1 MHFYAGF
8 MHLLHYLRGF
18 YAVFS
23 TLCWQIE
30 EQLSEEERKAAWN
43 EYQVEKERAAAGL
56 PATGP
61 AFTNPS
67 QEHIT
72 PFNLPVSAYA
82 NAFLSERERQ
92 DLVLK
97 LRKRVSHVCVSA
109 CMCACLCSTGARGIY
124 PGLDFEC
131 TN

>member
-1 MHFYAGF
+1 M
-8 MHLLHYLRGF
+8 
-18 YAVFS
+18 
-23 TLCWQIE
+23 
-30 EQLSEEERKAAWN
+30 SEEERKAAWN

-109 CMCACLCSTGARGIY
+109 CLSAIMFVCM
-124 PGLDFEC
+124 FV
-131 TN
+131 